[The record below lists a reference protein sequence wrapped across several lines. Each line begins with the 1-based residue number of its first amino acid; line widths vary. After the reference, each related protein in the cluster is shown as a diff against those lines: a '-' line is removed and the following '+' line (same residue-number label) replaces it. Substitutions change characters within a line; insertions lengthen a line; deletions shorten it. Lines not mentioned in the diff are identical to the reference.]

1 MKHPMFTTT
10 LGQSIL
16 CGVLAG
22 LIGTLPTQPAMAD
35 DELRAGAVLQVP
47 FTLGAD
53 FSGFDPARIRIGLTC
68 QYAHIEEDQITTLR
82 TIDVTDPDNPLVMHA
97 STQIDE
103 GDQVHGLEGNLF
115 IEVFNGFNGSAE
127 LLGFY
132 GNNDIQG
139 AAGAGYSVADSFF
152 LAVKAMFPYA
162 EIGMRIMNHPEIYG
176 GVKSLGSF
184 DPAKESQTIDQR
196 VRLVPVR

>member
-1 MKHPMFTTT
+1 MKHQTITTT
-10 LGQSIL
+10 LCQPIL
-16 CGVLAG
+16 CGLLAG
-22 LIGTLPTQPAMAD
+22 LICALPAQPAKAD

-53 FSGFDPARIRIGLTC
+53 FSGFDPARIRIGLNC
-68 QYAHIEEDQITTLR
+68 QYAHIEEDQFTTVR
-82 TIDVTDPDNPLVMHA
+82 TINVTDPNNPIVMHS
-97 STQIDE
+97 STQVDE
-103 GDQVHGLEGNLF
+103 GDQVYGIEGNLF

-139 AAGAGYSVADSFF
+139 AAGAGYSLADSFF
-152 LAVKAMFPYA
+152 LDVKAMFPYA

-184 DPAKESQTIDQR
+184 DPAQESKTINQR
-196 VRLVPVR
+196 FILVPAP